1 MRASAKSVD
10 RTRRKRRR
18 VQRLARCHSTRD
30 ENDGVIR
37 HEVARALSGIGERY
51 RVAILFNDRPAACK
65 RLGLFA
71 SGLPDSHARER
82 ARKEHPQH
90 GGRESKRNKP

>member
-1 MRASAKSVD
+1 MQASAKSVD
-10 RTRRKRRR
+10 RARRKRRR

-65 RLGLFA
+65 RLGFFA
-71 SGLPDSHARER
+71 SSLPDSHARER

-90 GGRESKRNKP
+90 GRRKGERHEL